1 MTNLEW
7 ADVLTKEA
15 IHASKTAKKAVDRG
29 RVLSEI
35 AEKARVRAEKARDDA
50 AGETK

>member
-1 MTNLEW
+1 MNDTEW

-15 IHASKTAKKAVDRG
+15 IRASKTAKKAVDRG
-29 RVLSEI
+29 RVLSEM
-35 AEKARVRAEKARDDA
+35 AEKAHVRAEYAVAKA